1 MLKTVDARL
10 LSRFTRDL
18 RLLPRIK
25 VENYLLVDLGVRPCS
40 QTTLPAELP
49 NARAMGSAIERI
61 MSPRMGLLQRETDP
75 RRRMAA
81 VKALRGAMSDA
92 YDKFVVGSPE
102 HRAHLDW
109 ADRFGLKKRM
119 VEVRPTIRELYLFR
133 DGGTGNRLGR
143 LMKERE
149 ELRRRAYARATPG
162 TDKISLA
169 YPEES
174 VGFWTREMGGV
185 LGYPACCVDAYASER
200 EKGTSVESRAARQ
213 VEEMEYSGGVDAF
226 SYFVGYFYPC
236 APNCREA
243 SSLGRES
250 LRLLNGLDP
259 ALGELYGSLVTENL
273 ERVRDQPKPWWPT
286 DSGHGGA

>member
-1 MLKTVDARL
+1 VLKTVDARL

-259 ALGELYGSLVTENL
+259 ALGELYGSLVAENL
-273 ERVRDQPKPWWPT
+273 ERVRDQPKPW
-286 DSGHGGA
+286 

>member
-1 MLKTVDARL
+1 VLSTVDTHL
-10 LSRFTRDL
+10 LPGFLRDPM
-18 RLLPRIK
+18 LLPRVK

-49 NARAMGSAIERI
+49 NAQTMGSAIESVV
-61 MSPRMGLLQRETDP
+61 SPMMGLLQRKTDP

-81 VKALRGAMSDA
+81 VKALRESMSDA
-92 YDKFVVGSPE
+92 YDRFVVGSPE

-109 ADRFGLKKRM
+109 ADRFGLEKRM
-119 VEVRPTIRELYLFR
+119 VEVRPTIRELYLFS
-133 DGGTGNRLGR
+133 DGGTGKRLGR

-162 TDKISLA
+162 TDKIHLA

-174 VGFWTREMGGV
+174 VGSWTREMGGV

-200 EKGTSVESRAARQ
+200 EKGKSVESRAARQ
-213 VEEMEYSGGVDAF
+213 ITEMERRGGIDAF

-243 SSLGRES
+243 FSRGRES
-250 LRLLNGLDP
+250 LRLLSGLDP
-259 ALGELYGSLVTENL
+259 ALGELYGSLVAENL
-273 ERVRDQPKPWWPT
+273 ERVRDQPKPW
-286 DSGHGGA
+286 

>member
-1 MLKTVDARL
+1 VLKTVDARL
-10 LSRFTRDL
+10 LSRFTRDPM
-18 RLLPRIK
+18 LLPRIK
-25 VENYLLVDLGVRPCS
+25 VENYLLVDLRVRPCS
-40 QTTLPAELP
+40 QTTLLAELP
-49 NARAMGSAIERI
+49 NAQAMGSAIERI
-61 MSPRMGLLQRETDP
+61 VSPMMGLLQRETDP

-81 VKALRGAMSDA
+81 VKTLRGAMSDA

-109 ADRFGLKKRM
+109 AKRFGLKKRM

-133 DGGTGNRLGR
+133 DGGTGKRLGR

-162 TDKISLA
+162 TDKIRLA

-174 VGFWTREMGGV
+174 VGSWTREMGGV

-213 VEEMEYSGGVDAF
+213 IEEMERSSGVDAF

-236 APNCREA
+236 TPNCEEA
-243 SSLGRES
+243 SSRGRES
-250 LRLLNGLDP
+250 LRLLTELDP
-259 ALGELYGSLVTENL
+259 TLGELYQSQVTENL
-273 ERVRDQPKPWWPT
+273 ERVRDQPKPL
-286 DSGHGGA
+286 